1 MIGAFELNARIDSI
15 KSQSSSV
22 VTLVYKRDRICK
34 SVFSLIRQLLGFTLV
49 ISCLHSSSVFGAQL
63 RELGNVSGVR
73 TNQLIG
79 FGLVVGLDGSGDQTT
94 QTPFTL
100 QTMRSLLQALGVTVP
115 AEDRIQLRNTA
126 AVMVTASLPPFSRP
140 GQALD
145 VTVSSVGNA
154 KSLRGG
160 MLLMTPLRGADGQ
173 VYAMSQGSV
182 IVPGAGAGGS
192 GSSVTV
198 NHQSVGRV
206 PSGAIVER
214 AVPQSIE
221 DDVLQID
228 LYRADFA
235 QMQRVVE
242 AISRRFGP
250 NVAVPLDGRTIQV
263 RMPQDQ
269 LSRIRFLSEL
279 QALSV
284 DVVEELPRVII
295 NSRTGSVVMN
305 QGVRL
310 DPVAVAHGN
319 LTVKIN
325 RESQVSQP
333 APLSQGQTAATQRTN
348 VDVNVG
354 SGALGALPRG
364 ASLEE
369 VVRALNLLGANAQD
383 LVAILQA
390 MKAAG
395 ALKAE
400 LELI

>member
-1 MIGAFELNARIDSI
+1 MLIMGVFGMFFSASL
-15 KSQSSSV
+15 
-22 VTLVYKRDRICK
+22 RD
-34 SVFSLIRQLLGFTLV
+34 VFSKTSRFLWLSLFIAVALPSLA
-49 ISCLHSSSVFGAQL
+49 FGAQL
-63 RELGNVSGVR
+63 RDLGSVSGVR

-115 AEDRIQLRNTA
+115 PEDRIQLRNTA

-140 GQALD
+140 GQTVD

-173 VYAMSQGSV
+173 VYAMAQGSV
-182 IVPGAGAGGS
+182 LVPGAGAGG
-192 GSSVTV
+192 GGASVTV

-206 PSGAIVER
+206 PSGAMVER
-214 AVPQSIE
+214 GVQQSLE
-221 DDVLQID
+221 EDVLQID
-228 LYRADFA
+228 LYRADFS

-242 AISRRFGP
+242 AVAKRFGP

-269 LSRIRFLSEL
+269 LSRMRFLADL
-279 QALSV
+279 QALQV
-284 DVVEELPRVII
+284 DVVDEVPRVII

-325 RESQVSQP
+325 RDTQVSQP

-354 SGALGALPRG
+354 SGALGALPKG